1 MAKTHQAVGSRD
13 GPNES
18 ACNPL
23 LLRGSLITPPIVG
36 KRWTIPLL
44 RSERQLSRFVLAFVS
59 LGFLALIGSAGAAGW
74 TVVRAQDHARWVE
87 HTYEVEQRVSGLR
100 VLVERLEVAR
110 RGYLLSHRPVSKQTF
125 VDTVTQEPGLI
136 AEVRRLT
143 ADNPVQQANIA
154 QVERLVAEQ
163 FRLQSASIVLAD
175 RDPAAAIVAFDRDSS
190 LGLTRRL
197 RQVTDAMRI
206 EENRL
211 LVLRIDAQ
219 RRTVRELFAILTLFG
234 ALAIA
239 VALFSIAV
247 LRRYTGSLVE
257 ARNAERALAEE
268 LEDRVRARTYE
279 LSRANDEIQRF
290 AYIVSHDLRSPLVNV
305 MGFTGELEA
314 AAKPLVAL
322 VDRVEAE
329 APHLMDPDAA
339 VAAREDLPESI
350 GFIRTST
357 QKMDRLINAIL
368 RLSREGRRTINPE
381 PIDLPALA
389 ETIVASLQHRLDEL
403 GATVEIERPMPALV
417 ADRLAVEQMLSNLI
431 ENAVKY
437 LQPGR
442 PGRIVVS
449 ARTNRDRVAID
460 IADNGRGID
469 PRDHDRI
476 FDLFRRSGQQDQPGE
491 GIGLAHVRASAYR
504 LGGLI
509 DCRSALG
516 EGATFTLAL
525 PAAPAASQG

>member
-1 MAKTHQAVGSRD
+1 MLV
-13 GPNES
+13 
-18 ACNPL
+18 C
-23 LLRGSLITPPIVG
+23 
-36 KRWTIPLL
+36 
-44 RSERQLSRFVLAFVS
+44 VS
-59 LGFLALIGSAGAAGW
+59 VGFLALIGSAVAAGW
-74 TVVRAQDHARWVE
+74 TVLRAQDHARWVE
-87 HTYEVEQRVSGLR
+87 HTYEVEQRVSSLR
-100 VLVERLEVAR
+100 VLVERLEVSR
-110 RGYLLSHRPVSKQTF
+110 RGYLLSHQPVSKRTF
-125 VDTVTQEPGLI
+125 LETVAEEPGLI
-136 AEVRRLT
+136 AQIRLLT
-143 ADNPVQQANIA
+143 ADNPVQQANIGL
-154 QVERLVAEQ
+154 VERLVAQ
-163 FRLQSASIVLAD
+163 QLRLQSASMVIAD
-175 RDPAAAIVAFDRDSS
+175 RDPTMAIVAFKQDTT
-190 LGLTRRL
+190 LGLTRQLRL
-197 RQVTDAMRI
+197 ITNAMRM

-211 LVLRIDAQ
+211 LLLRIAAQ
-219 RRTVRELFAILTLFG
+219 RESVRDLFMILTGFG
-234 ALAIA
+234 VLAIA
-239 VALFSIAV
+239 VAAFSIVV

-257 ARNAERALAEE
+257 ARDAERTLAAE

-314 AAKPLVAL
+314 AARPLAAL

-329 APHLMDPDAA
+329 APHLIDPEAA
-339 VAAREDLPESI
+339 IAAREDLPESI

-368 RLSREGRRTINPE
+368 RLSREGRRVISPE
-381 PIDLPALA
+381 PIDLAVLI
-389 ETIVASLQHRLDEL
+389 ETIVATLQHRLDEL
-403 GATVEIERPMPALV
+403 GATVEIARPMPELV

-431 ENAVKY
+431 ENASKY

-449 ARTNRDRVAID
+449 ARANRDRVAID
-460 IADNGRGID
+460 VADNGRGID

-491 GIGLAHVRASAYR
+491 GIGLAHVRALAYR

-509 DCRSALG
+509 DCRSSLG

-525 PAAPAASQG
+525 PAQPVASQG

>member
-1 MAKTHQAVGSRD
+1 MRS
-13 GPNES
+13 
-18 ACNPL
+18 
-23 LLRGSLITPPIVG
+23 
-36 KRWTIPLL
+36 RWTIPLL
-44 RSERQLSRFVLAFVS
+44 RTERQFSHFVLVAVT
-59 LGFLALIGSAGAAGW
+59 LGFLSLIGAAGAAGW

-87 HTYEVEQRVSGLR
+87 HTYQVEQRISSLR
-100 VLVERLEVAR
+100 VLVERLEASR
-110 RGYLLSHRPVSKQTF
+110 RGYLLSHRRQALATF
-125 VDTVTQEPGLI
+125 VDTIAQEPGLV
-136 AEVRRLT
+136 AEVRGMT
-143 ADNPVQQANIA
+143 ADNPVQQERIARIA
-154 QVERLVAEQ
+154 QLAAIQ
-163 FRLQSASIVLAD
+163 FRLQAASIVLAQH
-175 RDPAAAIVAFDRDSS
+175 DPQTAIAQFDHDST
-190 LGLTRRL
+190 LRLTIRL
-197 RQVTDAMRI
+197 RAETAAMQA

-211 LVLRIDAQ
+211 LELRIVAQ
-219 RRTVRELFAILTLFG
+219 RQSVRLLFMILALFAV
-234 ALAIA
+234 LAVV

-247 LRRYTGSLVE
+247 LRRYTHNLIQSRD
-257 ARNAERALAEE
+257 AQRAMADE

-314 AAKPLVAL
+314 ASRSLVAL
-322 VDRVEAE
+322 VERVEAE
-329 APHLMDPDAA
+329 APQLMDADAA
-339 VAAREDLPESI
+339 MAAREDLPESI

-368 RLSREGRRTINPE
+368 RLSREGRRVMNPE
-381 PIDLPALA
+381 PIDLAALI

-403 GATVEIERPMPALV
+403 GATVTIERPLPGIV
-417 ADRLAVEQMLSNLI
+417 ADRLAIEQMLSNLV

-442 PGRIVVS
+442 PGRIVLS
-449 ARTNRDRVAID
+449 GRKERDRVLID
-460 IADNGRGID
+460 VADNGRGID

-491 GIGLAHVRASAYR
+491 GIGLAHVRALAYR

-516 EGATFTLAL
+516 GGATFTLAL
-525 PAAPAASQG
+525 PAEPAASQG

>member
-1 MAKTHQAVGSRD
+1 
-13 GPNES
+13 
-18 ACNPL
+18 L
-23 LLRGSLITPPIVG
+23 LLRARLIGTQPVRS
-36 KRWTIPLL
+36 RWTIPQL
-44 RSERQLSRFVLAFVS
+44 RSERQFSRFVLVAVTI
-59 LGFLALIGSAGAAGW
+59 GFLALLGAAGAASW
-74 TVVRAQDHARWVE
+74 TVLRSQEHARWVE
-87 HTYEVEQRVSGLR
+87 HTYEVEQRVSSLR
-100 VLVERLEVAR
+100 VLIERLEVAR
-110 RGYLLSHRPVSKQTF
+110 RGYLLSHGPRSRETFLQT
-125 VDTVTQEPGLI
+125 VKEEPPLV

-143 ADNPVQQANIA
+143 ADNPSQQARITLF
-154 QVERLVAEQ
+154 ERLAATQ
-163 FRLQSASIVLAD
+163 FRLESSSIALAE
-175 RDPAAAIVAFDRDSS
+175 RDPALAVTLFDRDTT
-190 LGLTRRL
+190 LELTRRL
-197 RQVTDAMRI
+197 RTVTAAMQT

-211 LVLRIDAQ
+211 LELRIEAQ
-219 RRTVRELFAILTLFG
+219 RQSVRTLFMILTLF
-234 ALAIA
+234 ALLAVA

-247 LRRYTGSLVE
+247 LRRYT
-257 ARNAERALAEE
+257 RNLIASRDAQRAMADE

-314 AAKPLVAL
+314 AARSLTTL
-322 VDRVEAE
+322 IDRIEAD
-329 APHLMDPDAA
+329 APELLDADAA
-339 VAAREDLPESI
+339 MAAREDLPESI

-368 RLSREGRRTINPE
+368 RLSREGRRVLSPE
-381 PIDLPALA
+381 PIDLVQLCD
-389 ETIVASLQHRLDEL
+389 TIVASLQHRLDEL
-403 GATVEIERPMPALV
+403 GATVTVNRPMPALV

-437 LQPGR
+437 LQNGR
-442 PGRIVVS
+442 PGRIVLS
-449 ARTNRDRVAID
+449 ARKERGRVLID
-460 IADNGRGID
+460 VADNGRGID

-491 GIGLAHVRASAYR
+491 GIGLAHVRALAYR

-525 PAAPAASQG
+525 PAEPVANQG